1 MSYIFNRMGMKKFQM
16 KNYNWGK
23 LGLELLVVFLGVSSG
38 FILNNWREESQQLE
52 LEQKY
57 ITGFIADVEDTID
70 ELSKLNKN
78 DSLWMLAANRNISD
92 LRARTLS
99 KDSADA
105 LLKRIIQINKIEI
118 KKGTYEDIINSGNL
132 NLIRNFDLKGEIVDY
147 ALAVQGV
154 TFVDDYFHQF
164 FNAYVMT
171 FVFKEF
177 DVINGKIIDEKIYN
191 TVAFSNIFGGYYS
204 MVLQRNSAYKDL
216 LQKSLEFRK
225 HLLKEKEKFN

>member
-1 MSYIFNRMGMKKFQM
+1 MKKIRL

-38 FILNNWREESQQLE
+38 FILNNWREENQQLE

-57 ITGFIADVEDTID
+57 ISGFIADVEDSID
-70 ELSKLNKN
+70 ELERMNKK
-78 DSLWMLAANRNISD
+78 DSLWMVAAQRNISD
-92 LRARTLS
+92 LKARTLS

-105 LLKRIIQINKIEI
+105 LLIRIIQINKIEI

-147 ALAVQGV
+147 GLAVEGV

-164 FNAYVMT
+164 FNKYVMT

-177 DVINGKIIDEKIYN
+177 DVINTTNIYGEQC
-191 TVAFSNIFGGYYS
+191 AGC
-204 MVLQRNSAYKDL
+204 RNQA
-216 LQKSLEFRK
+216 
-225 HLLKEKEKFN
+225 